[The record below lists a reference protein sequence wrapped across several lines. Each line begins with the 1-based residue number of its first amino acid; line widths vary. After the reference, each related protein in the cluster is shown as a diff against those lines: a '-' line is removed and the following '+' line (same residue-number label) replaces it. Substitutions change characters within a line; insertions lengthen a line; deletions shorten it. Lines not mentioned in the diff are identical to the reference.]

1 MLRNG
6 SRWSPSRRASA
17 VTAAALAGLT
27 LAALPAPASAATQ
40 TYTVDST
47 VHTNAAATTADAN
60 PADGLCATAAGTCT
74 LRAAIEQANALPASP
89 GDDVRI
95 AFSSSLVSSSAKITL
110 PSNGLRMQT
119 TGASHNGLSND
130 YLGSGYFYVVNAKRP
145 VTIDLG
151 GAVSIESANDAGN
164 GIFLV
169 KSEGVTIENFKNLRG
184 GDSSIVVDRPARD
197 TTIRNGACLDPD
209 TIILETC
216 VGLISGTSDVAI
228 ADLTINSSYRFGI
241 FADRFKAGDG
251 PISNVSVTGLKST
264 GTQQYGDIW
273 FEIDAKVDGFTV
285 DDAEFNSPSGY
296 AFGLQ
301 SGSEVKDLKV
311 SNAKFL
317 GANAFQIFTYANS
330 TTEGLTV
337 EDSTFDGTSWA
348 FVDHGR
354 STHDGLTLRGNTF
367 RNTYQHVL
375 DFVDSTLTNAVI
387 EDNDFVDARGNGLT
401 TIWVGKPG
409 TNNVIRDNRFTQAE
423 TAPGAPGYNN
433 RWAIYNNAI
442 PPTANDDSGWA
453 FRDNH
458 VDGYR
463 SAAGGPIVNVG
474 RGKVEMVRNTFGPR
488 TNGTIVPL
496 ESEVRSSNRFVS
508 NRETDINKSIQTWRP
523 TEASTDGT
531 NLTIKVAPVTPT
543 LGGNTA
549 PTDPVD
555 VDVFWTADDHAELY
569 IGRISGATAGTDY
582 VLPTD
587 KTNGRFRVQTI
598 DANGNYSQ
606 YSAPMQI
613 GPPTKAAPPAIVAV
627 TGGGLTGTGEP
638 GATVTVTDES
648 STTYGPVT
656 VGPDGNWTI
665 PGTFTTCKKLTAT
678 QTNASGTPSD
688 ASAPFSTPSCIG
700 VPVIDAIDAD
710 GNADGTGEPGA
721 TVTVRDGNGVVVGTT
736 TVGDDGKWTVAGPL
750 PCGATLVATQEK
762 GGHTSG
768 ASNALATPDC
778 IAAPTILE
786 VTENGDLTGDG
797 LPNAIVRVY
806 DEDGGLVGETT
817 ADADGNWQ
825 LDGPLPCGK
834 TLVARQTEGDGNL
847 SPNSTPVETGACPAA
862 PAITEIDGDG
872 NLEGTG
878 QKGATVTVRDQDG
891 RVVGTAKVRPNGT
904 WEVSGPLPCGSTLTA
919 KQEDADGNVSPV
931 SGSLTTPACPTT
943 PKPDAPIVVTIDGD
957 GKARGTGEPGATV
970 KAYDGDGS
978 LVGEAVVLADGRW
991 TVAGPVPCGT
1001 TLTARQID
1009 ASGAVSAFSDPVAA
1023 AACAILV
1030 PPVIVPPVVDVL
1042 RPTSEDAIRLQCGAI
1057 PLQLIDVRRGA
1068 KSKATKRY
1076 GKTTVTGVADQKYAG
1091 QTVTIRF
1098 LGSNAVAGT
1107 ATVGT
1112 DGRFSVRVADG
1123 DPKNRLAANKR
1134 RYRAEIGDARSV
1146 ALKLTRRFDVTSVTA
1161 AGGSWKVRAKATG
1174 PIKKGALVRV
1184 RVLDSCN
1191 EGAGWKQVGT
1201 ARLSA
1206 KGTVTVSI
1214 AAPPAGGFQLVR
1226 LETAVPLR
1234 KGGKTSKTFTVP
1246 RGLR

>member
-1 MLRNG
+1 MPRNG
-6 SRWSPSRRASA
+6 SRRFPARRASA
-17 VTAAALAGLT
+17 VIAAAMTSLA
-27 LAALPAPASAATQ
+27 LAALPQSASAATQ

-47 VHTNAAATTADAN
+47 VHSNVASATADAN
-60 PADGLCATAAGTCT
+60 PADGVCATAAGTCT

-119 TGASHNGLSND
+119 TGASHNGISND
-130 YLGSGYFYVVNAKRP
+130 YLGSGFFYVVDAQRP
-145 VTIDLG
+145 VAIDLG
-151 GAVSIESANDAGN
+151 GAVSIESSNDAGN

-169 KSEGVTIENFKNLRG
+169 KSTGVTIENFKNLRG
-184 GDSSIVVDRPARD
+184 GDSSIVIDRPARS

-216 VGLISGTSDVAI
+216 VGLISGTRDIAI
-228 ADLTINSSYRFGI
+228 SDLTIESSYRFGI
-241 FADRFKAGDG
+241 FADRAKAGDD
-251 PISNVSVTGLKST
+251 PITNVAITGLKST

-285 DDAEFNSPSGY
+285 DDAELNSPSGY

-301 SGSEVKDLKV
+301 SGSEVKDLKITN
-311 SNAKFL
+311 SKFL
-317 GANAFQIFTYANS
+317 GANAFQIFTYSNS
-330 TTEGLTV
+330 TTENLTV
-337 EDSTFDGTSWA
+337 EDSTFDGTRWA

-354 STHDGLTLRGNTF
+354 STHRGLTLRGNTF
-367 RNTYQHVL
+367 TDIYQHVL
-375 DFVDSTLTNAVI
+375 DLVDSKLENAVI
-387 EDNDFVDARGNGLT
+387 ENNDFVDARGNGLA
-401 TIWVGKPG
+401 TIWIGQPG
-409 TNNVIRDNRFTQAE
+409 TSNVIRGNTFTQAE
-423 TAPGAPGYNN
+423 DVFNN
-433 RWAIYNNAI
+433 RWAIYNNAV

-463 SAAGGPIVNVG
+463 SVSGGPIVNVG

-488 TNGTIVPL
+488 TNGTIIPV

-523 TEASTDGT
+523 TAASADGT
-531 NLTIKVAPVTPT
+531 NLTIRVAPVTPT
-543 LGGNTA
+543 LGGNTD
-549 PTDPVD
+549 PTGPVD
-555 VDVFWTADDHAELY
+555 VDVFWTADDHAEVY
-569 IGRISGATAGTDY
+569 VGRITGAIAGDDY

-587 KTNGRFRVQTI
+587 KVNGRFRVQTI
-598 DANGNYSQ
+598 DANGNHSQ
-606 YSAPMQI
+606 YSAPMQV
-613 GPPTKAAPPAIVAV
+613 GAPTQAAPPTIVGV
-627 TGGGLTGTGEP
+627 DGSDDLFGTGEP
-638 GATVTVTDES
+638 GAQVTVTAAGGA
-648 STTYGPVT
+648 TYGPVT

-665 PGTFTTCKKLTAT
+665 PGGFATCLKLTAV
-678 QTNASGTPSD
+678 QTNDSGVP
-688 ASAPFSTPSCIG
+688 SAPSPAFSTPACISA
-700 VPVIDAIDAD
+700 PVIDAIDTD

-721 TVTVRDGNGVVVGTT
+721 AITLRDGNGVVVGTS

-750 PCGATLVATQEK
+750 PCGTTLVAIQEK
-762 GGHTSG
+762 SGHTSG
-768 ASNALATPDC
+768 VSNALPTPDC

-786 VTENGDLTGDG
+786 ITENGDLAGDG
-797 LPNAIVRVY
+797 LPNATVRVY
-806 DEDGGLVGETT
+806 DEDGELVGETT
-817 ADADGNWQ
+817 ADADGNWK

-834 TLVARQTEGDGNL
+834 TLVARQTEGGGF
-847 SPNSTPVETGACPAA
+847 SPNSTPVETGACPTA
-862 PAITEIDGDG
+862 PTITAIDGDG
-872 NLEGTG
+872 NLDGTG
-878 QKGATVTVRDQDG
+878 QPGATVTVRDQDG

-904 WEVSGPLPCGSTLTA
+904 WDVSGPLPCGSTLTA
-919 KQEDADGNVSPV
+919 TQQNADGNVSPV
-931 SGSLTTPACPTT
+931 SGSLETPACPTAPLPAAPT
-943 PKPDAPIVVTIDGD
+943 VTSAVDAD

-970 KAYDGDGS
+970 KVYDADGS
-978 LVGEAVVLADGRW
+978 LIGEAVVRADGRW

-1001 TLTARQID
+1001 TLTARQTD
-1009 ASGAVSAFSDPVAA
+1009 ASGAVSAFSDPVAT
-1023 AACAILV
+1023 AACVILA

-1042 RPTSEDAIRLQCGAI
+1042 RPTSEDAIRLQCGTI

-1068 KSKATKRY
+1068 KSKRTKRY
-1076 GKTTVTGVADQKYAG
+1076 GQTTVTGVADRKYAG

-1098 LGSNAVAGT
+1098 LGTNKVAGT

-1112 DGRFSVRVADG
+1112 DGRFSLRVKDG

-1134 RYRAEIGDARSV
+1134 RYRAEIGGARSV

-1161 AGGSWKVRAKATG
+1161 AGASWKVRAKASG
-1174 PIKKGALVRV
+1174 PVKKGALVRV
-1184 RVLDSCN
+1184 RVLDGCGDGQS
-1191 EGAGWKQVGT
+1191 WKQVAT

-1214 AAPPAGGFQLVR
+1214 AAPSAGGFQLVR
-1226 LETAVPLR
+1226 LDTAVPLR